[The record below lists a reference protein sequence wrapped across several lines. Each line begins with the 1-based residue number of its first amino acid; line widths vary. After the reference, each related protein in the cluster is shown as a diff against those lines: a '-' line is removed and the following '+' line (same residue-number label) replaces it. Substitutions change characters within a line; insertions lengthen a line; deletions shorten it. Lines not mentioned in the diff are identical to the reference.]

1 MSNYF
6 RITAYHPEQ
15 DISIIMDSNG
25 LFEKLWQ
32 FSADLVQKGFKI
44 VEVGNA
50 DKFLEGQIPLCEP
63 IPDKYVLRTN
73 AKGTPQYTTLSIDG
87 ITYKAIC
94 VESKCY
100 VPDRTITA

>member
-32 FSADLVQKGFKI
+32 FSADLIQKGFKVI
-44 VEVGNA
+44 EVGN
-50 DKFLEGQIPLCEP
+50 DEKFLEGQISLCEP
-63 IPDKYVLRTN
+63 IPDKYILRAN
-73 AKGTPQYTTLSIDG
+73 AKGKPQYTTLTIDG

-94 VESKCY
+94 VENRCY
-100 VPDRTITA
+100 VPDRTATA

>member
-15 DISIIMDSNG
+15 DLSIIMDSNG

-32 FSADLVQKGFKI
+32 FSADLVKKGFKI
-44 VEVGNA
+44 IEVGN
-50 DKFLEGQIPLCEP
+50 DEKFIEGQISLCDP
-63 IPDKYVLRTN
+63 IPDEYILR
-73 AKGTPQYTTLSIDG
+73 AYSKGKPQYTTLAVDG

-94 VESKCY
+94 VENRCY
-100 VPDRTITA
+100 VPDRNVIA

>member
-1 MSNYF
+1 MTNFF

-32 FSADLVQKGFKI
+32 FSADLVKKGFKI
-44 VEVGNA
+44 VEVGN
-50 DKFLEGQIPLCEP
+50 DEKFLGGQISLCES
-63 IPDKYVLRTN
+63 IPDKYILRAN
-73 AKGTPQYTTLSIDG
+73 AKGKPQYTTLEVDG

-94 VESKCY
+94 VENRCY
-100 VPDRTITA
+100 VPDRTATA